1 MAWAAI
7 VSLATAQAWFV
18 SAQTARPIPRPPAQ
32 DPGAPPAGS
41 AAPDGYAPI
50 PAWLGQTRAPRVAV
64 SVPYEIE
71 TVASGIVGGYSID
84 VLPDG
89 RMLLAERPGR
99 LRIIDRG
106 QLSAPL
112 AGLPAIYAGGPQ
124 GLCGA
129 IADREFATN
138 RTVYLAYTAS
148 DPGMPSPAP
157 RLAGVLTIARARLS
171 ANSSTLEDVRV
182 LLKAEGIGGRMIQ
195 AADGT
200 LLITSSIPAGIGI
213 NSEDWPQPQQL
224 DSLMGK
230 VLRINT
236 DGSVPRDNPFVGRT
250 GARPEIFALGIRDD
264 QGLAIHPRTGRLW
277 ASEHGPRGGDEINVV
292 QSGRNY
298 GFPVIGYGRDYN
310 GKPINGDRTSQSG
323 MEQPAY
329 FWTPDIAPAGIAFY
343 RGTLFHAWQGNLFV
357 AALAGKHLVRLVLQ
371 GDRVVSEERLLT
383 ELDTRIR
390 DVREGTDG
398 ALYVLT
404 DRDGG
409 KVLRMVPS
417 KGQRAKGKGQRAK
430 AVVVKPVL
438 TTALRWRAFGG
449 YKRQPQSTA
458 HLDLIRRAPEPHD
471 ADVDAENDAPDER
484 LQQEG

>member
-1 MAWAAI
+1 MGMTRVGMVWTLAALAALHAWGAG
-7 VSLATAQAWFV
+7 
-18 SAQTARPIPRPPAQ
+18 AQTARSIPRPPAQ
-32 DPGAPPAGS
+32 EPGAPPAGT

-50 PAWLGQTRAPRVAV
+50 PEWLGQTRAPRVA
-64 SVPYEIE
+64 SVPYEVE
-71 TVASGIVGGYSID
+71 TVATGIVGGYSID
-84 VLPDG
+84 FLPDG

-99 LRIIDRG
+99 LRIIDHG
-106 QLSAPL
+106 TVSSPL
-112 AGLPAIYAGGPQ
+112 GGLPAIYAGGPQ

-138 RTVYLAYTAS
+138 RTIYLAYTAT
-148 DPGMPSPAP
+148 DPSMPSPPP
-157 RLAGVLTIARARLS
+157 RLAGVLTVARARLS
-171 ANSSTLEDVRV
+171 PDSSTVEDVRV

-195 AADGT
+195 APDGT

-230 VLRINT
+230 VLRINN
-236 DGSVPRDNPFVGRT
+236 DGSIPRDNPFVGRA
-250 GARPEIFALGIRDD
+250 GARSEIFALGIRDD

-310 GKPINGDRTSQSG
+310 GKPINADRTSQPG

-343 RGTLFHAWQGNLFV
+343 NGKLFPAWQGNLFV

-371 GDRVVSEERLLT
+371 GDRIVGEERLLT

-390 DVREGTDG
+390 DVREGLDG

-409 KVLRMVPS
+409 KVLRLLP
-417 KGQRAKGKGQRAK
+417 GKGSRSK
-430 AVVVKPVL
+430 
-438 TTALRWRAFGG
+438 
-449 YKRQPQSTA
+449 
-458 HLDLIRRAPEPHD
+458 
-471 ADVDAENDAPDER
+471 
-484 LQQEG
+484 

>member
-1 MAWAAI
+1 MGVTRVGRMYAVLASVVAAAS
-7 VSLATAQAWFV
+7 VAV
-18 SAQTARPIPRPPAQ
+18 AQTARPIPRPPAQ
-32 DPGAPPAGS
+32 EQGAPPAGS

-50 PAWLGQTRAPRVAV
+50 PEWLGQTRAPRVAT
-64 SVPYEIE
+64 SVPYEVE

-84 VLPDG
+84 FLPDG
-89 RMLLAERPGR
+89 RILLAERPGR
-99 LRIIDRG
+99 LRLIDRG
-106 QLSAPL
+106 RLSPPL
-112 AGLPAIYAGGPQ
+112 TGLPAIFAGGPQ

-138 RTVYLAYTAS
+138 RTIYLAYTAS
-148 DPGMPSPAP
+148 DPAMPSPPP
-157 RLAGVLTIARARLS
+157 RLAGVLTVARARLS
-171 ANSSTLEDVRV
+171 ADGAKLEDVRV

-195 AADGT
+195 APDGT

-213 NSEDWPQPQQL
+213 NSEDWKQPQQL

-236 DGSVPRDNPFVGRT
+236 DGSIPRDNPFAGRA

-277 ASEHGPRGGDEINVV
+277 ASEHGPRGGDEINII

-310 GKPINGDRTSQSG
+310 GKPINADRTSQEG

-343 RGTLFHAWQGNLFV
+343 NGTLFSAWQGNLFV

-371 GDRVVSEERLLT
+371 GDRVIGEERLLT
-383 ELDTRIR
+383 ELDARIR
-390 DVREGTDG
+390 DVRDGTDG

-409 KVLRMVPS
+409 KVLRLVPS
-417 KGQRAKGKGQRAK
+417 KVKG
-430 AVVVKPVL
+430 
-438 TTALRWRAFGG
+438 
-449 YKRQPQSTA
+449 
-458 HLDLIRRAPEPHD
+458 
-471 ADVDAENDAPDER
+471 
-484 LQQEG
+484 